1 MKLDLGKLG
10 TGRIALWFGVIT
22 TVVTC
27 SVVLLFQH
35 SLSAGPPLDSKTDQ
49 QTASP
54 APSVWHRVI
63 KHQPGGGQDQQGGV
77 ANDSTALD
85 QGTNGRNDVRF
96 LRPVLAPEN
105 SGLSTTSPQSDDSP
119 ENRIQLVVPAMHEYP
134 IPNAPAKSSRR
145 SSIKL
150 LSSSNSKDKSKTQ
163 NGAAAKSPE
172 KGNSVEP
179 NKLSSRRSAAKP
191 SGDKSAGDQKM
202 AKTPYADI
210 YKSLS
215 SSRRKKPSVS
225 NPTAD
230 TAVSTPAVTQPD
242 APAEQTAATPA
253 KPAEVKEELSQTK
266 PLVPDDLRKFYE
278 ATRSVVAKRLSGDPA
293 GAESE
298 QSAKEQ
304 SLAGSPL
311 EKPQSENPEAT
322 PSDLE
327 KSAAEAKAAAQS
339 AAAAIADVQQ
349 PEKDDSPAETAKPVS
364 PIVNKPTA
372 PAPAVRVGAKPQIV
386 EAPKGEVQPPAVA
399 QKQPNLSEKVNPPI
413 EPRQDAVPPAVSVS
427 TPPKELVSFRKPKP
441 NGAAEAADKTTPKDG
456 FETIDHLHK
465 RGLVPFEPVA
475 QVVPG
480 ADPLAQQDPH
490 EPELFEVLGPSGEL
504 NVTMRRSK
512 VLRCKE
518 NVFRLAVA
526 DDRVCDVVQFTPRE
540 VSIVGR
546 AVGATDVT
554 FWFVGEDQR
563 PVTYLVRVTPDPEL
577 QKTREHEYQIL
588 EQVLAEQFPDSK
600 VYLVPVADKLIVK
613 GQARDAEEA
622 SQILSIIRSE
632 AADYTS
638 RFGRIVAGPAASPI
652 PGGGATGNAMVINM
666 LRIPGVQQVALRV
679 KIAELSR
686 SAARQT
692 GLNLDIA
699 TQFSQGALLM
709 QTLLNSGTSTSIIA
723 NFSDFDVDLGLN
735 WLKSHGVIRILS
747 EPTLVTMSGRSA
759 SFHAGGQFA
768 VPTTVG
774 VSGVG
779 AITTSYKNVGVSLN
793 FLPVVLDKDRM
804 RLEVSPSFSQLD
816 SNFDSGNNPGLTSRE
831 VTTTVEM
838 REGQTLAIAGL
849 LEDTMQSG
857 SVSDFPFLP
866 RFLGKR
872 DVTRSETELIILVT
886 PELVHPMEP
895 EAVPPLPGFDVTEP
909 TDREFYMRGHI
920 EGISTHE
927 HRATVWPRLRRRY
940 RAGGEEMISG
950 PFGHGQ

>member
-1 MKLDLGKLG
+1 
-10 TGRIALWFGVIT
+10 
-22 TVVTC
+22 
-27 SVVLLFQH
+27 
-35 SLSAGPPLDSKTDQ
+35 
-49 QTASP
+49 
-54 APSVWHRVI
+54 
-63 KHQPGGGQDQQGGV
+63 
-77 ANDSTALD
+77 
-85 QGTNGRNDVRF
+85 
-96 LRPVLAPEN
+96 
-105 SGLSTTSPQSDDSP
+105 
-119 ENRIQLVVPAMHEYP
+119 
-134 IPNAPAKSSRR
+134 
-145 SSIKL
+145 
-150 LSSSNSKDKSKTQ
+150 
-163 NGAAAKSPE
+163 
-172 KGNSVEP
+172 
-179 NKLSSRRSAAKP
+179 
-191 SGDKSAGDQKM
+191 
-202 AKTPYADI
+202 
-210 YKSLS
+210 
-215 SSRRKKPSVS
+215 
-225 NPTAD
+225 
-230 TAVSTPAVTQPD
+230 
-242 APAEQTAATPA
+242 
-253 KPAEVKEELSQTK
+253 
-266 PLVPDDLRKFYE
+266 
-278 ATRSVVAKRLSGDPA
+278 
-293 GAESE
+293 
-298 QSAKEQ
+298 
-304 SLAGSPL
+304 
-311 EKPQSENPEAT
+311 
-322 PSDLE
+322 
-327 KSAAEAKAAAQS
+327 
-339 AAAAIADVQQ
+339 
-349 PEKDDSPAETAKPVS
+349 
-364 PIVNKPTA
+364 
-372 PAPAVRVGAKPQIV
+372 
-386 EAPKGEVQPPAVA
+386 
-399 QKQPNLSEKVNPPI
+399 
-413 EPRQDAVPPAVSVS
+413 
-427 TPPKELVSFRKPKP
+427 
-441 NGAAEAADKTTPKDG
+441 
-456 FETIDHLHK
+456 
-465 RGLVPFEPVA
+465 
-475 QVVPG
+475 
-480 ADPLAQQDPH
+480 
-490 EPELFEVLGPSGEL
+490 
-504 NVTMRRSK
+504 
-512 VLRCKE
+512 
-518 NVFRLAVA
+518 
-526 DDRVCDVVQFTPRE
+526 RVCDVVQFTPRE

-638 RFGRIVAGPAASPI
+638 RFGRIVAGRAASPI

-709 QTLLNSGTSTSIIA
+709 QTLLNSGTSTSLIA